1 MIKINSKCLSTGT
14 RLSKIYF
21 FMDTT
26 SKARQVR
33 NTIYIS
39 LIFCTSYDT
48 LGNNITGLIATCVG
62 FFSFSVI
69 SEAIKR
75 TRVHVIEKTIH
86 QTRRNVEDTIT
97 NDVLDD
103 QHAEEEDLL
112 VRTPDHAPD
121 EQRWSTKTKLKVL
134 DGILF
139 SIQMISSYILMLVV
153 MTFSGWLFIAIVLGQ
168 SIGQS
173 IFFYRPSIHQISS
186 YPQSTSTSRDQDL
199 NITSPSTQEN
209 QAEEG
214 EQILDESNDAANVIS
229 VEVY

>member
-1 MIKINSKCLSTGT
+1 
-14 RLSKIYF
+14 
-21 FMDTT
+21 MDTT
-26 SKARQVR
+26 SKARQVWD
-33 NTIYIS
+33 TIYIS

-103 QHAEEEDLL
+103 QHAEEEDSL

-121 EQRWSTKTKLKVL
+121 AQRWSTKTKLKVL

-173 IFFYRPSIHQISS
+173 IFFYRPSIHQTSS

-199 NITSPSTQEN
+199 NITSPSTEEN

-214 EQILDESNDAANVIS
+214 EQILAESNDAANVIS

>member
-1 MIKINSKCLSTGT
+1 
-14 RLSKIYF
+14 
-21 FMDTT
+21 MDTT
-26 SKARQVR
+26 SKARQVWD
-33 NTIYIS
+33 TIYIS

-103 QHAEEEDLL
+103 QNAEEEDLL

-186 YPQSTSTSRDQDL
+186 YPQSTSASRDQDL

-209 QAEEG
+209 PAEEG

>member
-1 MIKINSKCLSTGT
+1 
-14 RLSKIYF
+14 
-21 FMDTT
+21 MDTT
-26 SKARQVR
+26 SKARQVW

-86 QTRRNVEDTIT
+86 QTRRNVEDTTT

-173 IFFYRPSIHQISS
+173 LFFYRPSIHQTSS

-199 NITSPSTQEN
+199 NITSPSTREN
-209 QAEEG
+209 QAEE
-214 EQILDESNDAANVIS
+214 EEEILDESNDAANVIS
-229 VEVY
+229 VEVH

>member
-1 MIKINSKCLSTGT
+1 
-14 RLSKIYF
+14 
-21 FMDTT
+21 MDTT
-26 SKARQVR
+26 SKARQVW

-121 EQRWSTKTKLKVL
+121 EQRWSTKSKLKVL

-173 IFFYRPSIHQISS
+173 IFFYRPSIHQTSS

-199 NITSPSTQEN
+199 NITSPSTEEN

-214 EQILDESNDAANVIS
+214 EQILAESNDAANVIS

>member
-1 MIKINSKCLSTGT
+1 
-14 RLSKIYF
+14 
-21 FMDTT
+21 MDTT
-26 SKARQVR
+26 SKARQVW

-86 QTRRNVEDTIT
+86 QTRINVEDTIT
-97 NDVLDD
+97 NDVLDVQND
-103 QHAEEEDLL
+103 EEEEDLL
-112 VRTPDHAPD
+112 VRTPDHASD
-121 EQRWSTKTKLKVL
+121 EQRWTTKTKLKVL

-153 MTFSGWLFIAIVLGQ
+153 MTFSGWLFIAIVFGQ

-173 IFFYRPSIHQISS
+173 IFFYRPSFHQISS

-199 NITSPSTQEN
+199 NITSPSTQGD

-214 EQILDESNDAANVIS
+214 EQILDESNDIANVIS
-229 VEVY
+229 VEVH

>member
-1 MIKINSKCLSTGT
+1 
-14 RLSKIYF
+14 
-21 FMDTT
+21 MDTT
-26 SKARQVR
+26 SKARQVW

-139 SIQMISSYILMLVV
+139 SIQMISSYILMLVA

-173 IFFYRPSIHQISS
+173 IFFYRPSIHQTSS

-209 QAEEG
+209 QAEEE

>member
-1 MIKINSKCLSTGT
+1 
-14 RLSKIYF
+14 
-21 FMDTT
+21 MDTT
-26 SKARQVR
+26 SKARQVW

-39 LIFCTSYDT
+39 LIFCTSYGT

-103 QHAEEEDLL
+103 QHAEEEEDFL
-112 VRTPDHAPD
+112 VRTTPDHAPD

-173 IFFYRPSIHQISS
+173 IFFYRPSIHQTSS

>member
-1 MIKINSKCLSTGT
+1 
-14 RLSKIYF
+14 
-21 FMDTT
+21 MDTT
-26 SKARQVR
+26 SKARQVW

-86 QTRRNVEDTIT
+86 QTIRNVEDTIT
-97 NDVLDD
+97 NDLLDD

-121 EQRWSTKTKLKVL
+121 EPRWSTKTKLKVL

-173 IFFYRPSIHQISS
+173 IFFYRPSIHQTSS

-209 QAEEG
+209 QAEEE

-229 VEVY
+229 VEVH

>member
-1 MIKINSKCLSTGT
+1 M
-14 RLSKIYF
+14 
-21 FMDTT
+21 
-26 SKARQVR
+26 
-33 NTIYIS
+33 
-39 LIFCTSYDT
+39 
-48 LGNNITGLIATCVG
+48 IATCVG

-86 QTRRNVEDTIT
+86 HSRRNQVEDTIT

-112 VRTPDHAPD
+112 VRTTPDHAPD

-173 IFFYRPSIHQISS
+173 IFFYRPSIHQTSS

-214 EQILDESNDAANVIS
+214 EQILDESNDEAANVIS

>member
-1 MIKINSKCLSTGT
+1 
-14 RLSKIYF
+14 
-21 FMDTT
+21 MDTT
-26 SKARQVR
+26 SKARQVW

-86 QTRRNVEDTIT
+86 QNRRNVEDTVT

-168 SIGQS
+168 SFGQS

>member
-1 MIKINSKCLSTGT
+1 M
-14 RLSKIYF
+14 
-21 FMDTT
+21 
-26 SKARQVR
+26 
-33 NTIYIS
+33 
-39 LIFCTSYDT
+39 
-48 LGNNITGLIATCVG
+48 IATCVG

-139 SIQMISSYILMLVV
+139 SIQMISSYILMLVA

-173 IFFYRPSIHQISS
+173 IFFYRPSIHQTSS
-186 YPQSTSTSRDQDL
+186 YPQSTSTSIDQDL

>member
-1 MIKINSKCLSTGT
+1 
-14 RLSKIYF
+14 
-21 FMDTT
+21 MDTT
-26 SKARQVR
+26 SKARQVW

-86 QTRRNVEDTIT
+86 QTRRNVEDTTT

-121 EQRWSTKTKLKVL
+121 EPRWSTKTKLKVL

-173 IFFYRPSIHQISS
+173 LFFYRPSIHQTSS

-199 NITSPSTQEN
+199 NITSPSTREN
-209 QAEEG
+209 QAEE
-214 EQILDESNDAANVIS
+214 EEEILDESNDAANVIS
-229 VEVY
+229 VEVH

>member
-1 MIKINSKCLSTGT
+1 M
-14 RLSKIYF
+14 
-21 FMDTT
+21 
-26 SKARQVR
+26 
-33 NTIYIS
+33 
-39 LIFCTSYDT
+39 
-48 LGNNITGLIATCVG
+48 IATCVG

-86 QTRRNVEDTIT
+86 HSRRNQVEDTIT

-103 QHAEEEDLL
+103 QHAEEEEDFL
-112 VRTPDHAPD
+112 VRTTPDHAPD

-214 EQILDESNDAANVIS
+214 EQILDESNDEAANVIS

>member
-1 MIKINSKCLSTGT
+1 M
-14 RLSKIYF
+14 
-21 FMDTT
+21 
-26 SKARQVR
+26 
-33 NTIYIS
+33 
-39 LIFCTSYDT
+39 
-48 LGNNITGLIATCVG
+48 
-62 FFSFSVI
+62 
-69 SEAIKR
+69 
-75 TRVHVIEKTIH
+75 
-86 QTRRNVEDTIT
+86 
-97 NDVLDD
+97 LDD

-186 YPQSTSTSRDQDL
+186 YPQSTSTPRDQDL

-209 QAEEG
+209 PAEEG

>member
-1 MIKINSKCLSTGT
+1 
-14 RLSKIYF
+14 
-21 FMDTT
+21 MDTT
-26 SKARQVR
+26 SKARQVWD
-33 NTIYIS
+33 TIYIS

-103 QHAEEEDLL
+103 QNAEEEDLL

-209 QAEEG
+209 PAEEG

>member
-1 MIKINSKCLSTGT
+1 
-14 RLSKIYF
+14 
-21 FMDTT
+21 MDTT
-26 SKARQVR
+26 SKARQVW

-86 QTRRNVEDTIT
+86 QTIRNVEDTIT
-97 NDVLDD
+97 NDLLDD

-121 EQRWSTKTKLKVL
+121 EPRWSTKTKLKVL

-173 IFFYRPSIHQISS
+173 LFFYRPSIHQTSS

-209 QAEEG
+209 QSEEE

-229 VEVY
+229 VEVH

>member
-1 MIKINSKCLSTGT
+1 
-14 RLSKIYF
+14 
-21 FMDTT
+21 MDTT
-26 SKARQVR
+26 SKARQVWD
-33 NTIYIS
+33 TIYIS

-173 IFFYRPSIHQISS
+173 IFFYRPSIHHVSS

-199 NITSPSTQEN
+199 NITSPSTEEN

>member
-1 MIKINSKCLSTGT
+1 MSFNWNTTFKDLLFYGYDIESTP
-14 RLSKIYF
+14 
-21 FMDTT
+21 
-26 SKARQVR
+26 
-33 NTIYIS
+33 
-39 LIFCTSYDT
+39 
-48 LGNNITGLIATCVG
+48 GLIATCVG

-86 QTRRNVEDTIT
+86 QTRRNVEDTTT

-121 EQRWSTKTKLKVL
+121 EPRWSTKTKLKVL

-173 IFFYRPSIHQISS
+173 IFFYRPSIHQTSS

-199 NITSPSTQEN
+199 NITSPSTREN
-209 QAEEG
+209 QAEE
-214 EQILDESNDAANVIS
+214 EEEILDESNDAANVIS
-229 VEVY
+229 VEVH

>member
-1 MIKINSKCLSTGT
+1 
-14 RLSKIYF
+14 
-21 FMDTT
+21 MDTT
-26 SKARQVR
+26 SKARQVW

-86 QTRRNVEDTIT
+86 QTRRNVEDTTT

-121 EQRWSTKTKLKVL
+121 EPRWSTKTKLKVL

-173 IFFYRPSIHQISS
+173 IFFYRPSIHQTSS

-199 NITSPSTQEN
+199 NITSPSTREN
-209 QAEEG
+209 QAEE
-214 EQILDESNDAANVIS
+214 EEEILDESNDAANVIS
-229 VEVY
+229 VEVH